1 LLLAPIHAGGSEKDA
16 LLRWIESELRRR
28 QRREDERLAYVA
40 ATRARIG
47 LHWIA
52 CARRDAK
59 GELKFAEASLLAR
72 LWPVL
77 EAEFGHAESVERADP
92 DTSDDAPLDQ
102 SIRRLPLDWQ
112 PPALPPAV
120 AWAAS
125 EVPIGSGAAVE
136 FSWAGETARRIGVVV
151 HRWLQRMAEDA
162 LAGWDA
168 TRVKAVAPQVERALA
183 AGGLAGNEL
192 SAARAR
198 VLQAL
203 TNVVQD
209 PRGRWILGGHPEH
222 RSELR
227 LSAVLGGRVR
237 KLVLDR
243 TFVTADGTRW
253 IIDYKVGAH
262 EGAEVDAFLDSEQVR
277 YRSQLEAYGA
287 ALDPQATLGLY
298 FPLVPGWRAW
308 TPLPQAGQE
317 APRDLPGAADM
328 ILSGGPPRTEVP

>member
-1 LLLAPIHAGGSEKDA
+1 MPCCAGSS
-16 LLRWIESELRRR
+16 RELRRR

-40 ATRARIG
+40 ATRARHC

-59 GELKFAEASLLAR
+59 GELKFAETSLLAR

-77 EAEFGHAESVERADP
+77 EAEFGHAEQVERTEADGP
-92 DTSDDAPLDQ
+92 DEAPLDQ
-102 SIRRLPLDWQ
+102 SIRRLPVDWQ
-112 PPALPPAV
+112 PLALPPAV

-125 EVPIGSGAAVE
+125 DVPSGSGAAVE
-136 FSWAGETARRIGVVV
+136 FSWAGETARQVGVVV

-168 TRVKAVAPQVERALA
+168 ARVKTVAPQVERALA
-183 AGGLAGNEL
+183 AGGLTGSEL
-192 SAARAR
+192 TAARAR
-198 VLQAL
+198 VLKAL

-209 PRGRWILGGHPEH
+209 KRGRWILGEHPEH

-243 TFVTADGTRW
+243 TFVTAEGTRW
-253 IIDYKVGAH
+253 IVDYKAGAH
-262 EGAEVDAFLDSEQVR
+262 EGADVEAFLDSEQVR
-277 YRSQLEAYGA
+277 YRPQLEDYGA
-287 ALDPQATLGLY
+287 ALDPQAALGLY
-298 FPLVPGWRAW
+298 FPLVPGWREW
-308 TPLPQAGQE
+308 TPLRQAGQE
-317 APRDLPGAADM
+317 PRGDSSHPADM
-328 ILSGGPPRTEVP
+328 IRGGGPPRTEVP